1 MAVGADQN
9 SCLGIPENIVLLQ
22 KTSPSVKDTDAS
34 VSPVVDLVAS
44 QRGVAVSLN
53 PHARHGV
60 VEDLIVLDETQ
71 TRVVDQNASV
81 LPSPDLVASDLGVAA
96 SSVKQPTI
104 LVKPSSNVSQT
115 LS

>member
-9 SCLGIPENIVLLQ
+9 SCLGVPEDIVLLQ
-22 KTSPSVKDTDAS
+22 ETSPSVKDTDAS

-44 QRGVAVSLN
+44 QRGVAVRLN

-81 LPSPDLVASDLGVAA
+81 LSSPDLVASDLGVAA
-96 SSVKQPTI
+96 RPIDNQ
-104 LVKPSSNVSQT
+104 QC
-115 LS
+115 